1 MPMWRI
7 MSKLGRGGTVVG
19 EEEELGV
26 CGIDGDEVNFWD
38 GGGKRSGGTMVRTA
52 V

>member
-19 EEEELGV
+19 KEDLGV
-26 CGIDGDEVNFWD
+26 CGIDGDEVIF
-38 GGGKRSGGTMVRTA
+38 
-52 V
+52 